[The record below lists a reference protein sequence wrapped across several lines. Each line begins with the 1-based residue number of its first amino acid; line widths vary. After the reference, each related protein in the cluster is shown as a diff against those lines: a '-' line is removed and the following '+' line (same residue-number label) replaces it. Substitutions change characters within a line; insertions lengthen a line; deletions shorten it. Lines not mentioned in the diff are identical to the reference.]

1 VSLLVTGSIG
11 IDTVKTPFGVSKDCL
26 GGSAVYFSMAASF
39 FSPVRF
45 LGAIGADCP
54 FDLKK
59 IFKGKK
65 VDLNGLELRHTS
77 KTFRWAGSYQGPM
90 NEAITDF
97 VELNV
102 LAEEP
107 PQMPEEYKD
116 SKFVFLANTAPIL
129 QIQLLDQLNRPKFV
143 AADTMNL
150 WINNNLADLKKLLKK
165 IDCLILNETEARML
179 ANEHNLITAA
189 AKIEKLG
196 PSVVVIKKGE
206 SGSIIHV
213 SRASSPRKR
222 GQDGRD
228 TKLFVLPAYPAT
240 IVKDPTGAGDSFAGG
255 FMGYLAGQNKTDFV
269 TLKKAV
275 AYGTVVASFT
285 ISDFSLKG
293 LTKTTRR
300 NIDSRLNELRK
311 LVKF

>member
-1 VSLLVTGSIG
+1 MSLLVTGSIG

-39 FSPVRF
+39 FTPVRF

-77 KTFRWAGSYQGPM
+77 KTFRWAGSYQGAM

-116 SKFVFLANTAPIL
+116 SKFVFLANTAPNL
-129 QIQLLDQLNRPKFV
+129 QIQLLDQLHKPKFV

-150 WINNNLADLKKLLKK
+150 WINNNLADLKQLLKK

-196 PSVVVIKKGE
+196 PTVVVIKKGE
-206 SGSIIHV
+206 SGSIIRQ
-213 SRASSPRKR
+213 SD
-222 GQDGRD
+222 GQ
-228 TKLFVLPAYPAT
+228 LFVLPAYPAT
-240 IVKDPTGAGDSFAGG
+240 VVKDPTGAGDSFAGG
-255 FMGYLAGQNKTDFV
+255 FMGYLAGQNKTDFA

-285 ISDFSLKG
+285 ISNFSLKG
-293 LTKTTRR
+293 LTKTTKRD
-300 NIDSRLNELRK
+300 IEKRLNTLRK
-311 LVKF
+311 TTTF

>member
-1 VSLLVTGSIG
+1 MRKNMSLLVTGSIG

-39 FSPVRF
+39 FTHVRF
-45 LGAIGADCP
+45 LGAIGSDCP

-59 IFKGKK
+59 IFKGRR

-77 KTFRWAGSYQGPM
+77 KTFRWAGSYVDAM
-90 NEAITDF
+90 NEAVTDF

-107 PQMPEEYKD
+107 PRMPEEYKD

-129 QIQLLDQLNRPKFV
+129 QIRLLDQLNRPKFV

-196 PSVVVIKKGE
+196 PTVVVIKKGE
-206 SGSIIHV
+206 SGSIIRQ
-213 SRASSPRKR
+213 SD
-222 GQDGRD
+222 GQ
-228 TKLFVLPAYPAT
+228 LFVLPAYPAT

-285 ISDFSLKG
+285 IADFSLKG

-300 NIDSRLNELRK
+300 NIDSRLNELRNR
-311 LVKF
+311 VKF

>member
-39 FSPVRF
+39 FTPVCF
-45 LGAIGADCP
+45 LGAIGSDCP

-59 IFKGKK
+59 VFKNRP
-65 VDLNGLELRHTS
+65 VDFTGLEMRYES
-77 KTFRWAGSYQGPM
+77 KTFRWAGSYQGAM
-90 NEAITDF
+90 NEAVTDF

-107 PQMPEEYKD
+107 PKMPEEYKD

-129 QIQLLDQLNRPKFV
+129 QIQLLKQLKNPKFV

-150 WINNNLADLKKLLKK
+150 WINNNLTDLKRLLKK
-165 IDCLILNETEARML
+165 IDCLVLNEGEARML

-189 AKIEKLG
+189 GKITKLG

-206 SGSIIHV
+206 SGSII
-213 SRASSPRKR
+213 RQRN
-222 GQDGRD
+222 GD
-228 TKLFVLPAYPAT
+228 LFVLPAYPAT
-240 IVKDPTGAGDSFAGG
+240 LVKDPTGAGDSFAGG
-255 FMGYLAGQNKTDFV
+255 FMGYLAGRNKTDFA

-285 ISDFSLKG
+285 IADFSLKG

-300 NIDSRLNELRK
+300 DIDKRLKELGK